1 MDWPQLL
8 QFGGFATL
16 GIVMSLAARM
26 LFDSWRKGDLV
37 ARPVWERTEARADA
51 LATQLERNTEALEG
65 HTATMGR
72 VVAAAERQAKAS
84 EVQAQAIRE
93 LVKRLPPEAQ

>member
-1 MDWPQLL
+1 
-8 QFGGFATL
+8 
-16 GIVMSLAARM
+16 
-26 LFDSWRKGDLV
+26 
-37 ARPVWERTEARADA
+37 
-51 LATQLERNTEALEG
+51 
-65 HTATMGR
+65 